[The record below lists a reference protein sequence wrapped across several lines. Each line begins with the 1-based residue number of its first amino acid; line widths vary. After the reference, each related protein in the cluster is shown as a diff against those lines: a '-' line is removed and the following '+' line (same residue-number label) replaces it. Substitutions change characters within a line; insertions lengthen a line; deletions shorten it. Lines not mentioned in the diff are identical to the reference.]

1 MIDLHTHI
9 IPQVDDG
16 SKSLEMSIKML
27 ELEVQ
32 NGVEQVMFT
41 PHFMYDSNSEEK
53 KEKIKAQYHLLISN
67 CPELPLKTYLGAEI
81 MYNENLYQRI
91 ENGNEVF
98 TLANSKYLLVEFPF
112 HSPHYRIVD
121 KLYMMVTKGYNVILA
136 HPERYL
142 YLTIDDINEI
152 KSCGILVQINT
163 SSLLKDFG
171 KEVYKRAITMMQNG
185 FVDFVASDCH
195 DLSIRKPNLKQVQKL
210 LKKYHIS
217 NKIDL

>member
-41 PHFMYDSNSEEK
+41 PHFLYDSKFEEK

-67 CPELPLKTYLGAEI
+67 CPDLPLKTYLGAEI
-81 MYNENLYQRI
+81 LYNENLYQRI
-91 ENGNEVF
+91 LNGNDVF

-112 HSPHYRIVD
+112 HSP
-121 KLYMMVTKGYNVILA
+121 
-136 HPERYL
+136 
-142 YLTIDDINEI
+142 
-152 KSCGILVQINT
+152 
-163 SSLLKDFG
+163 
-171 KEVYKRAITMMQNG
+171 AIRG
-185 FVDFVASDCH
+185 
-195 DLSIRKPNLKQVQKL
+195 R
-210 LKKYHIS
+210 
-217 NKIDL
+217 

>member
-41 PHFMYDSNSEEK
+41 PHFLYDSKFEEK
-53 KEKIKAQYHLLISN
+53 KEKIKAQYRFLISN
-67 CPELPLKTYLGAEI
+67 CPDLPLKTYLGAEI

-91 ENGNEVF
+91 LNGNDVF

-121 KLYMMVTKGYNVILA
+121 KLYMMITKGYNVILA

-142 YLTIDDINEI
+142 YLTMDDINEI
-152 KSCGILVQINT
+152 KACGILVQINT

-171 KEVYKRAITMMQNG
+171 KEVYKRAIAMMQNN

-195 DLSIRKPNLKQVQKL
+195 DLSIRKPNLKLVQKL